1 MVRLLQNSNEKTYK
15 MPGREVDNRQ
25 RANATSDYNVKL
37 IHKGKKTKIG
47 FRSLRIYAIYTETNA

>member
-25 RANATSDYNVKL
+25 GANATCYYNVKL
-37 IHKGKKTKIG
+37 IHKGKKQK
-47 FRSLRIYAIYTETNA
+47 